1 MVYIGITRGQ
11 RGTIG
16 IIPEDGEPKFF
27 SVPITQS
34 GMKTRLN
41 KQRFIEI
48 MKPYAAIE
56 INECQKKVIAKAVV
70 EEPVFNKTRFR
81 ETVFQTRFFEAIT
94 SILELLGISVE
105 TVQPLKWHNQLFI
118 GKYRKSSAKQASLD
132 YAKELYPQF
141 IQCKQFDRFGICLA
155 DWLYRGIKYE
165 YSNTHHYE

>member
-27 SVPITQS
+27 SVPIT
-34 GMKTRLN
+34 KTGEKRRLN
-41 KQRFIEI
+41 KQRFIE
-48 MKPYAAIE
+48 MMMPYASVE
-56 INECQKKVIAKAVV
+56 VSECQRKIIAKAVV
-70 EEPVFNKTRFR
+70 EEPVCSKSHFYESVWQGR
-81 ETVFQTRFFEAIT
+81 VFEAVCA
-94 SILELLGISVE
+94 ILEMLGISVE

-132 YAKELYPQF
+132 YANEIYPQF
-141 IQCKQFDRFGICLA
+141 LQNKQLDRFGICLA

-165 YSNTHHYE
+165 YHNSHNFK